1 MLVLRPS
8 SPLGTAQTVR
18 AFTLKAIEAKAP
30 SKKSQP
36 SEPFI
41 DEGLPLPEAYPVDI
55 IRALLQDP
63 FRIFIY
69 WKVREESLKALTR
82 YFTEEDAASFR
93 VVLKLV
99 EMRGNNE
106 AFFDVEP
113 NGRYWMT
120 VFPDRDYE
128 FEIGVRSSI
137 HGYVRL
143 VRSNRVRA
151 PRGTVAP
158 AAAVEPEYR
167 VTPQQFS
174 RIMEASGFS
183 AHQSMQLTLAATD
196 RAEGLAEQA
205 LGGLPES
212 VRRAIP
218 LAAGGES
225 LSEDM
230 IERMPEPLRSELM
243 KLFVGSGGLVASAGL
258 MHYLPEMMR
267 QSMEDE
273 SESIESSIHPLRI
286 APRYFAGGSEQV
298 ALPSEKVRWPALP
311 QVPGS
316 WLHQSDV

>member
-1 MLVLRPS
+1 MLILRPS
-8 SPLGTAQTVR
+8 SPLGIARPVR

-41 DEGLPLPEAYPVDI
+41 DEGLPIPEAYPVDL

-82 YFTEEDAASFR
+82 YFSEEDAATFR
-93 VVLKLV
+93 VVLKLI
-99 EMRGNNE
+99 EIRGGHE

-113 NGRYWMT
+113 SGRYWMT

-158 AAAVEPEYR
+158 TPAVEPEYR
-167 VTPQQFS
+167 VTPQEFS

-183 AHQSMQLTLAATD
+183 AEQSMRLTISATE

-205 LGGLPES
+205 LGSLPES
-212 VRRAIP
+212 LQAAIP
-218 LAAGGES
+218 VAAAGEA
-225 LSEDM
+225 LSPDM

-243 KLFVGSGGLVASAGL
+243 KLLEGSGGLVASAGL

-267 QSMEDE
+267 QSIEDE
-273 SESIESSIHPLRI
+273 SEWIEDRLHPLRI

-316 WLHQSDV
+316 FQPDRG